1 MSKIELAQDEVI
13 KIVITQKKT
22 GEMTIGINTGQ
33 PVDDVYIVGML
44 EATKN
49 DLLNKKVTSQ
59 ELVEVTLTDVDFK
72 LDAVGELKR
81 QGKKPGDKI
90 KLPKPVAELREL
102 SIKRHQENQK

>member
-1 MSKIELAQDEVI
+1 MSKVELAQDEVI

-22 GEMTIGINTGQ
+22 GEMTIGINTRQ

-49 DLLNKKVTSQ
+49 DLLNKKITSQ
-59 ELVEVTLTDVDFK
+59 ELVEIKLTELDFE

-81 QGKKPGDKI
+81 QGKKVGDVVKV
-90 KLPKPVAELREL
+90 PKQVAELREMT
-102 SIKRHQENQK
+102 IKRHQESK